1 MQRKNKRVII
11 REAKE
16 RVVQQFRKN
25 FMKPERNKEEFDDH
39 TLGLPCKMNTKDKNL
54 WITGKREK
62 LETFIYNAIGNDWI
76 HVYNKDNT
84 QYWDEYYG
92 QPFIVFR
99 LYDKK
104 NRNTVIEQIRTAGD
118 WDKRIL
124 GIRHS
129 NGRILNPDLFHCI
142 VLSIYTP
149 QEYTKGTCWEKI
161 YANGIDWRY
170 DELKI

>member
-1 MQRKNKRVII
+1 MQRKSKRAII
-11 REAKE
+11 REANE
-16 RVVQQFRKN
+16 RVVKHFRKN
-25 FMKPERNKEEFDDH
+25 FMKPERNKEEFDNNNSKNQ
-39 TLGLPCKMNTKDKNL
+39 CKMNTKDKNL
-54 WITGKREK
+54 WITGTKEK
-62 LETFIYNAIGNDWI
+62 LETFIQNAIGDNWV

-92 QPFIVFR
+92 QPFVVFR

-118 WDKRIL
+118 WNKRII

-129 NGRILNPDLFHCI
+129 SKTLNPDLFHCI

-161 YANGIDWRY
+161 YSNGIDWRY